1 MTFPLEPGTEH
12 MRRMG
17 QSAVELV
24 IRFVGGLEG
33 ARADSRGSGSCPR
46 DALLAPPGEDGA
58 DFDELLGVF
67 NAAAGHAVET
77 AGPRFAAYVPGGG
90 LYASALAEFVA
101 RSLNR
106 FTGAPD
112 IAPELVAMESGVLRW
127 LCDEFR
133 FPDRSAGVVTT
144 GGSMATF
151 SAVVAA
157 RFQRLGE
164 DFSRGTIYVTQH
176 THHCIAKAAL
186 IAGFPARRIRKVP
199 TTEDLRMD
207 VAKASLMINQDRD
220 AGLKP
225 FFLVGTAGTTDT
237 GTVDPIADLAA
248 LAARENLWFH
258 VDGAYGGFFQLTE
271 RGQRVLSG
279 IELADS
285 VVLDPH
291 KGLFLPYGTGTL
303 LVRDSA
309 TLRAA
314 YADHGAD
321 HAYLPDHGSDQELP
335 DFGALGPE
343 LTREFRGLRLWLPLH
358 FHGVGAFRAALD
370 EKLDLAADA
379 YQVLS
384 QDDKLEVPW
393 APALSTVAF
402 SLRGGSNDA
411 NERLLDKINATGEAF
426 LSKTSIQGRTVLRLC
441 ILSHRTHSRHVDKM
455 LEIIHSAVR
464 EQ

>member
-1 MTFPLEPGTEH
+1 MTFPLEPGAEQ

-33 ARADSRGSGSCPR
+33 APADSRGSGSRPR
-46 DALLAPPGEDGA
+46 DGLLAPPGEDAA
-58 DFDELLGVF
+58 DFDELLAVF

-106 FTGAPD
+106 FTGVPD
-112 IAPELVAMESGVLRW
+112 FAPELVAMESGVLRW
-127 LCDEFR
+127 LCNEFR
-133 FPDRSAGVVTT
+133 LPDTSAGALTT
-144 GGSMATF
+144 GGSMATL

-176 THHCIAKAAL
+176 THHCVAKAAL
-186 IAGFPARRIRKVP
+186 IAGFPAGRIRKVP
-199 TTEDLRMD
+199 ATEDLRMD
-207 VAKASLMINQDRD
+207 VAKASLMINQDRH

-258 VDGAYGGFFQLTE
+258 VDGAYGGFFQLTQ

-303 LVRDSA
+303 LVRDSG
-309 TLRAA
+309 TLYAA

-321 HAYLPDHGSDQELP
+321 HAYLPDHDSDQELP

-358 FHGVGAFRAALD
+358 LYGVGAFRATLD
-370 EKLDLAADA
+370 EKLKLAADA
-379 YQVLS
+379 YQVLC
-384 QDDKLEVPW
+384 QNDKLEVPW
-393 APALSTVAF
+393 APDLSTVAF
-402 SLRGGSNDA
+402 RLRGADDDA
-411 NERLLDKINATGEAF
+411 NDRLLEEINATGEAF
-426 LSKTSIQGRTVLRLC
+426 LSKTSIQGRTILRLC
-441 ILSHRTHSRHVDKM
+441 ILSHRTHSSHVEKM
-455 LEIIHSAVR
+455 LEVIHSAVKK
-464 EQ
+464 Q

>member
-1 MTFPLEPGTEH
+1 MTFPLEPGAEQ

-17 QSAVELV
+17 RSAVELV

-33 ARADSRGSGSCPR
+33 APADSRGSGSGPR
-46 DALLAPPGEDGA
+46 DGLLVPPGEDGA
-58 DFDELLGVF
+58 NFDELLDVF
-67 NAAAGHAVET
+67 NTAAGHAVET
-77 AGPRFAAYVPGGG
+77 AGPRFAAYIPGGG
-90 LYASALAEFVA
+90 LYTSALAEFVA

-106 FTGAPD
+106 FTGVPD

-127 LCDEFR
+127 LCNEFR
-133 FPDRSAGVVTT
+133 LPDGSAGVVTT
-144 GGSMATF
+144 GGSMATL

-157 RFQRLGE
+157 RFQRLEE

-176 THHCIAKAAL
+176 THHCVAKAAL

-207 VAKASLMINQDRD
+207 VAKASLMITHDRN
-220 AGLKP
+220 AGLNP

-258 VDGAYGGFFQLTE
+258 VDGAYGGFFQLTQ
-271 RGQRVLSG
+271 RGRRVLSG
-279 IELADS
+279 IEFADS
-285 VVLDPH
+285 IVLDPH

-303 LVRDSA
+303 LVRDSG

-358 FHGVGAFRAALD
+358 LHGVSAFRAALD
-370 EKLDLAADA
+370 EKLKLAADA
-379 YQVLS
+379 YRVLC
-384 QDDKLEVPW
+384 QNDKLEVPW
-393 APALSTVAF
+393 VPDLSTVVF
-402 SLRGGSNDA
+402 RLRGSDDDA
-411 NERLLDKINATGEAF
+411 NERLLEEINATGEAF

-441 ILSHRTHSRHVDKM
+441 ILSHRTHSCHVDGM
-455 LEIIHSAVR
+455 LEVIHSAVR
-464 EQ
+464 KQ